1 MNALRLNLFKLYDT
15 SHDKK
20 RNTQLLPEGS
30 STLLEQNDV
39 SAAEKKGGTEMTKT
53 IKIGGMMCE
62 HCEAR
67 VKKTL
72 EALDFVESVVPSH
85 VENKAVLTLSGEYD
99 EAAVK
104 KAIEDQDYSY
114 EGEM

>member
-1 MNALRLNLFKLYDT
+1 MHLFKLYDT

-20 RNTQLLPEGS
+20 RNTQLLPDGRR
-30 STLLEQNDV
+30 TLLEQIDV
-39 SAAEKKGGTEMTKT
+39 SELEKKGGIEMTKT

-72 EALDFVESVVPSH
+72 EALDFVESAVPSH
-85 VENKAVLTLSGEYD
+85 VENTAVITLSGDFD

-114 EGEM
+114 EGEL